1 MYFLAKRF
9 YKGHNYTKRGATKP
23 AIRVAMCGIM
33 LGLTIMLV
41 SISVLM
47 GFKREL
53 TKKITGFA
61 AHIEVL
67 NVGTLQIPDAYPIC
81 LPPYLEKK
89 IKNLPSVTHLQKVSQ
104 KMGVLKTGAHF
115 KPINLKG
122 IDEVYDT
129 TYIHEALLAGRLP
142 KLEHNNA
149 TNEIIVS
156 KRIADAL
163 NLNVGERIYAYFFED
178 NIKMRLMNIVGIY
191 DTNLKQFDEMTVI
204 SDRYTV
210 CKLNGWTNEQYSE
223 LEIKTSKFDDID
235 LTKTHIQKALS
246 GYPKWSAISVNDHYP
261 QVFSWL
267 NILNTNVWV
276 IIVLMVGVA
285 AFTVSSGLLVIMLE
299 RTPAIGIL
307 KAMGATDG
315 QLRATFIRLAMLI
328 TIRGVFYGNI
338 VALSILL
345 LQHYFHV
352 LQLDPEHYY
361 VTEVHVVIN
370 PSIIVLINIITILI
384 IFISLFIPTMILS
397 KIAPSKSIKFD

>member
-1 MYFLAKRF
+1 
-9 YKGHNYTKRGATKP
+9 
-23 AIRVAMCGIM
+23 
-33 LGLTIMLV
+33 
-41 SISVLM
+41 
-47 GFKREL
+47 
-53 TKKITGFA
+53 
-61 AHIEVL
+61 
-67 NVGTLQIPDAYPIC
+67 
-81 LPPYLEKK
+81 
-89 IKNLPSVTHLQKVSQ
+89 
-104 KMGVLKTGAHF
+104 MGVLKTGAHF

-142 KLEHNNA
+142 KLEHYNA

-235 LTKTHIQKALS
+235 LTKSHIQKALS